1 MPDDQPSGA
10 PADPH
15 PDRAADQPVAAT
27 ADRPTDEPDAATAE
41 RAADAVAPP
50 AASPTAGPRVVIT
63 YCTQCR
69 WLLRAAWYTQELLTT
84 FHRELGE
91 VALRPGNG
99 GVFTVEADGQVVWDR
114 KVEGGFPEITVLKRR
129 VRDVVAPDKP
139 LGHSDGL

>member
-1 MPDDQPSGA
+1 MPDDQPSGPPA
-10 PADPH
+10 DQPTDRPVDPDVRPPADPS
-15 PDRAADQPVAAT
+15 AQQPAGS
-27 ADRPTDEPDAATAE
+27 EPEQPAGT
-41 RAADAVAPP
+41 AVAPVAP
-50 AASPTAGPRVVIT
+50 PTTGPRVVIT

>member
-10 PADPH
+10 PADQPT
-15 PDRAADQPVAAT
+15 DRAADQPAAAR
-27 ADRPTDEPDAATAE
+27 ADRPTVEPGATTVARGADAA
-41 RAADAVAPP
+41 VP
-50 AASPTAGPRVVIT
+50 AGASPEACPRVVIT

>member
-1 MPDDQPSGA
+1 MPDDQPAGTPPGQPTDSPTDRATVRPADGA
-10 PADPH
+10 DDLPADPG
-15 PDRAADQPVAAT
+15 A
-27 ADRPTDEPDAATAE
+27 EPL
-41 RAADAVAPP
+41 ADATPAPLP
-50 AASPTAGPRVVIT
+50 GVVIT

-91 VALRPGNG
+91 VALRPGKG
-99 GVFTVEADGQVVWDR
+99 GVFTVEAGGKVVWDR
-114 KVEGGFPEITVLKRR
+114 TVEGGFPEITVLKRR

>member
-1 MPDDQPSGA
+1 MPDDQPSGV
-10 PADPH
+10 P
-15 PDRAADQPVAAT
+15 ADQPTDSPADRPAT
-27 ADRPTDEPDAATAE
+27 ADRADGPNPEQPAEVAVVPEAAVPTL
-41 RAADAVAPP
+41 
-50 AASPTAGPRVVIT
+50 PRVVLT

-84 FHRELGE
+84 FHREIGE

-99 GVFTVEADGQVVWDR
+99 GVFTVEVDGQVVWDR

-129 VRDVVAPDKP
+129 IRDVVAPDKP

>member
-10 PADPH
+10 PADQPL
-15 PDRAADQPVAAT
+15 DRAADRPAAAP
-27 ADRPTDEPDAATAE
+27 ADRSTGESEVATAE
-41 RAADAVAPP
+41 P
-50 AASPTAGPRVVIT
+50 AATDAPAAPVPGPSPRVVIT